1 MSIKFTESEFMSTQG
16 PESSSDYGWRESDG
30 DSKGRRTNKHN
41 LLAAAIVILLVSM
54 LFWLKAVI

>member
-1 MSIKFTESEFMSTQG
+1 MSTQG